1 MFGEIEFDPA
11 NIIKFPNGLVGFDEQ
26 KEYKLLH
33 SEEYEGLRWLQ
44 SVTDADL
51 AFSLMEPGDLGYE
64 LEITLSDSETELL
77 ACSDANDLIVF
88 LLVYEDKNQASDEN
102 SERAM
107 QASWRSPIIV
117 NPSNCIGYQKVLN
130 DIQKATIIRG
140 N

>member
-1 MFGEIEFDPA
+1 LKIDSTMFGEIEFDPA

-88 LLVYEDKNQASDEN
+88 LLVYEDKNQASDLVY
-102 SERAM
+102 SER
-107 QASWRSPIIV
+107 QAFQTYLSRAP
-117 NPSNCIGYQKVLN
+117 P
-130 DIQKATIIRG
+130 G
-140 N
+140 NA